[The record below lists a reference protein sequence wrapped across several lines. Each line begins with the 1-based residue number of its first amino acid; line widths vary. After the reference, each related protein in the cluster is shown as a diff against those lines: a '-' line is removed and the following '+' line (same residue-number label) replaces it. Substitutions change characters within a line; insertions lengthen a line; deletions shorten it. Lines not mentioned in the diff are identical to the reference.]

1 MIIEQ
6 ASQQI
11 HNQFIVPVSLL
22 LLIAVFG
29 AVAGGVGFIIN
40 QLQRRDIQRQ
50 DMGGKRRV

>member
-11 HNQFIVPVSLL
+11 HNQFIVSVSLL

-40 QLQRRDIQRQ
+40 QLQRRDIQTQ
-50 DMGGKRRV
+50 DIGGKRRA

>member
-11 HNQFIVPVSLL
+11 LNQFIVPVSLL

-29 AVAGGVGFIIN
+29 AVAGGAGFIIN
-40 QLQRRDIQRQ
+40 QLQRPDIQTQ
-50 DMGGKRRV
+50 DMGGKRRE

>member
-6 ASQQI
+6 TSQQI
-11 HNQFIVPVSLL
+11 LNQFIVSVSLL

-40 QLQRRDIQRQ
+40 QLQRPDIQTQ
-50 DMGGKRRV
+50 DMGGKRRA